1 MRRLV
6 KMVFAASIVACLS
19 QDIAFLSK
27 RVKPVPKVELFQ
39 SAAKPNKIQNIN
51 RLMINF
57 LLK

>member
-51 RLMINF
+51 QLMINF

>member
-6 KMVFAASIVACLS
+6 KMVFTASIVACLS

-27 RVKPVPKVELFQ
+27 RVKSVPKVELVQ
-39 SAAKPNKIQNIN
+39 TAAKPNKTQNIN
-51 RLMINF
+51 QLMMNF